1 MSSLSASEAETI
13 LTGLA
18 AVFAREAPAPS
29 VPGIESPNVDAIYRT
44 LVEQIP
50 AVVFMAY
57 LDRAIGEA
65 YVSPRIEEAIG
76 FSQEEWLEA
85 RLAELRGA
93 TVP

>member
-1 MSSLSASEAETI
+1 MSSLSTAEAEII

-18 AVFAREAPAPS
+18 GVFAREA
-29 VPGIESPNVDAIYRT
+29 
-44 LVEQIP
+44 
-50 AVVFMAY
+50 F
-57 LDRAIGEA
+57 
-65 YVSPRIEEAIG
+65 G